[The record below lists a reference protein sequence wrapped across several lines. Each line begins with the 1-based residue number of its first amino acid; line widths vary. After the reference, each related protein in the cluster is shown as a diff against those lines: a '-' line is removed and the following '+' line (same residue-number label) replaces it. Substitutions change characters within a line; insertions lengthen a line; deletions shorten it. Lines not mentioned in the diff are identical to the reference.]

1 MLNPEVGV
9 AKNGGVHKGASKGG
23 RTSRLPQDTMR
34 TGTSAPPCYFVKKI
48 STNIGPDFIES
59 GENARSDQTE
69 DFRVP
74 FREAD
79 QVGGILCFLA
89 GTP

>member
-1 MLNPEVGV
+1 MLNPEVGA
-9 AKNGGVHKGASKGG
+9 AKNGGVHKSTSTRG
-23 RTSRLPQDTMR
+23 RAFRLPKETMR